1 MNGLGLLSRL
11 FSNKKAQVPKVKER
25 TPLNI
30 QVGDIVNYELV
41 DYEVVGK
48 ITYREHAYE
57 WFGYQLLEGR
67 STIWLSAE
75 MDDELELGIYRT
87 IKLPV
92 SQPFPSKLEY
102 EGNAF
107 HKDSGGQARVV
118 GEGRSSNVNGQMIQY
133 ADYISEDEK
142 EYLSVEAWG
151 SDTEVSLGHD
161 IEPYDIKIIA
171 GSH

>member
-1 MNGLGLLSRL
+1 MGLFSRL
-11 FSNKKAQVPKVKER
+11 FSNKKAKAPAVKER

-30 QVGDIVNYELV
+30 QVGDIVNYDLV

-57 WFGYQLLEGR
+57 WFGYQLLEGH

-92 SQPFPSKLEY
+92 SKPFPDTLEY
-102 EGNAF
+102 EGKTY
-107 HKDSGGQARVV
+107 HKDGEGDARVV
-118 GEGRSSNVNGQMIQY
+118 GEGRSANVNGQSISY
-133 ADYISEDEK
+133 ADYIADDETD
-142 EYLSVEAWG
+142 YLSVEAWG
-151 SDTEVSLGHD
+151 SDTEVSHGYD